1 MVLAHA
7 FSQVVGRCIYCGR
20 PFKRGRDKEVAALK
34 KYIVREGD
42 TLESISHETGVEWK
56 LLVAANPGVD
66 GRRVLPPGQVIAV
79 PDIGNGAIRHQ
90 PAGVQGSEYAPNPAL
105 EKAKRP
111 DKQQPEEKMPG
122 YFGLVWPH
130 VVSSGE
136 DWSTVSQEYQVPLGE
151 LLRMNATFA
160 NRELAAGDILYIPNV
175 VMESRVSDNGEKAA
189 SAPSEPASQGSRG
202 PSQNYGIYGLPH
214 NLSCPAWN
222 YAWGVPIMAYGYPA
236 YAAGYPYGNGTTVYE
251 NMRYKHHHGAGP
263 YAYFPQACPPM
274 SWDAVNRMWDASLG
288 QEAAF
293 GGSFESSSTESSW
306 SDDSVWDQNDGKT
319 P

>member
-1 MVLAHA
+1 M
-7 FSQVVGRCIYCGR
+7 
-20 PFKRGRDKEVAALK
+20 K

-175 VMESRVSDNGEKAA
+175 VMESRVSDNGEKAWRFSRICRTSNLGGRPPWRPRARAA
-189 SAPSEPASQGSRG
+189 SRPARVLSRIRLR
-202 PSQNYGIYGLPH
+202 SN
-214 NLSCPAWN
+214 SAR
-222 YAWGVPIMAYGYPA
+222 
-236 YAAGYPYGNGTTVYE
+236 AA
-251 NMRYKHHHGAGP
+251 
-263 YAYFPQACPPM
+263 
-274 SWDAVNRMWDASLG
+274 
-288 QEAAF
+288 
-293 GGSFESSSTESSW
+293 
-306 SDDSVWDQNDGKT
+306 KT
-319 P
+319 